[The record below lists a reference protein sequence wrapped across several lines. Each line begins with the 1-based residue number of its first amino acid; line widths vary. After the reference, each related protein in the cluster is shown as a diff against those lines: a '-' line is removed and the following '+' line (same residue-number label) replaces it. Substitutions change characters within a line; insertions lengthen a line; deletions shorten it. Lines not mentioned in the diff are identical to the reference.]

1 MFCRSCGARIGED
14 QNFCSACGRP
24 VRATAEAPVPASPP
38 PRPPVGHTAAGRLDR
53 HLRVLA
59 ILWLIW
65 AIMRLAPGI
74 GLLFFSRFAIPFVPF
89 NVRALFLPLG
99 SFLAVFFL
107 AYAAAAFITAWGLME
122 RRPWAR
128 ILAIVLA
135 ILALVHIPLGTALGI
150 YTLWVMWPPES
161 EAEYRRL
168 SGQV

>member
-1 MFCRSCGARIGED
+1 
-14 QNFCSACGRP
+14 
-24 VRATAEAPVPASPP
+24 
-38 PRPPVGHTAAGRLDR
+38 
-53 HLRVLA
+53 
-59 ILWLIW
+59 
-65 AIMRLAPGI
+65 MRLAPGI